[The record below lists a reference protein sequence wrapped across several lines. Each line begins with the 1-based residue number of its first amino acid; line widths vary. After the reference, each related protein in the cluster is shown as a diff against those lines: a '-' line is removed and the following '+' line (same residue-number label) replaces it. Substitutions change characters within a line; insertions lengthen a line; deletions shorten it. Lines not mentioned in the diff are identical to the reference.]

1 MLFRGNPA
9 RWLPTIV
16 VILSEEILSKYLK
29 KMVQEKY
36 KRAIGEQGVEGQ
48 RKELDVESIQKLHL

>member
-1 MLFRGNPA
+1 
-9 RWLPTIV
+9 
-16 VILSEEILSKYLK
+16 LSEEILSKYLK

-36 KRAIGEQGVEGQ
+36 KRAIGEQGGVEGQ